1 MSLGESDRPGPGPG
15 ETRALLR
22 RGRVTVVGLGG
33 VGGHAATALAVSGV
47 GALHVIDQGTV
58 AQPDLNRQPLYAE
71 ADVGRAKV
79 AAGADR
85 LRQLN
90 AGIEV
95 TGKQGEI
102 SGAAD
107 LECIASEC
115 DVLLLCARTPPD
127 IAAWANLACLQ
138 ARTPWISAGYAGP
151 GVTVGTFVPGHGG
164 CWQCARTALAS
175 GRCRSDHG
183 PRRRDG
189 SVRRG
194 DRGLSGRE
202 RGDRH
207 ADRKRAHRRRPSRRG
222 QPAVSRRLVQPHG
235 QAAARLPGLRPVI
248 RRRSAASCRSSPWPR
263 SRRARRRPRTAGMS
277 ARSPA

>member
-33 VGGHAATALAVSGV
+33 VGGHAATALAISGV

-95 TGKQGEI
+95 TGKQAEI

-107 LECIASEC
+107 LECIAGEC

-151 GVTVGTFVPGHGG
+151 GVTVGTFVPGQGG
-164 CWQCARTALAS
+164 CWQCARTVLAS
-175 GRCRSDHG
+175 GRCRSDEPAPG
-183 PRRRDG
+183 RATVAPAAGIAGYLAASAALGMLTG
-189 SVRRG
+189 SEHI
-194 DRGLSGRE
+194 SAGRV
-202 RGDRH
+202 D
-207 ADRKRAHRRRPSRRG
+207 
-222 QPAVSRRLVQPHG
+222 AVSLLYPD
-235 QAAARLPGLRPVI
+235 ASFSLTA
-248 RRRSAASCRSSPWPR
+248 RRRSDC
-263 SRRARRRPRTAGMS
+263 
-277 ARSPA
+277 PACAP